1 MPTAHVH
8 TDAPASDEAR
18 ARFATELS
26 RAIAEVTGKPEK
38 WVMTIQTA
46 AQLTTFGGAAGES
59 CYVRVVS
66 IGGFTSSQAEA
77 LIAQI
82 CRLVEAH
89 LEVPGARTYVE
100 LGDAEPHL
108 FGHAGRTFA

>member
-1 MPTAHVH
+1 MPTAQVH
-8 TDAPASDEAR
+8 SDAPVSDEVR

-26 RAIAEVTGKPEK
+26 RAVAEVTGKPER
-38 WVMTIQTA
+38 WVMTVQTPA
-46 AQLTTFGGAAGES
+46 ALMTFGGASGAS

-66 IGGFTSSQAEA
+66 IGGFSAEKA
-77 LIAQI
+77 ATLVERI
-82 CRLVEAH
+82 CALVEAH

-100 LGDAEPHL
+100 LSDAEAHL